1 MSGVRPATIL
11 LGALLMP
18 VAVPSAEIPE
28 SLRKALQVV
37 GSVQE
42 AVAQSPVLTGTEGFD
57 LEAFRQLLRDI
68 RGDTPYSDFLTAE
81 SVEAFA
87 AGAGTYS
94 GFLAYFDVG
103 WAALEVNWA
112 VATLLGEGET
122 AATLAQESQQ
132 LLSRHP
138 LYVANVTGQAPGQV
152 FAAYFPR
159 YEASGLAMLLRQAAA
174 QASLA
179 AYLPDAADPEGHV
192 RSRLRGLFDR
202 LTNSADL
209 IRDAG
214 EAYSPY

>member
-1 MSGVRPATIL
+1 MSGVRPATVL

-18 VAVPSAEIPE
+18 VALPSAENPE
-28 SLRKALQVV
+28 PLRKALQVV
-37 GSVQE
+37 GSVRE

-57 LEAFRQLLRDI
+57 LDAFRQILRDI
-68 RGDTPYSDFLTAE
+68 RGDTPYTDFLTAE
-81 SVEAFA
+81 SVESFA
-87 AGAGTYS
+87 AGVGTYS
-94 GFLAYFDVG
+94 GHLAYFDVG
-103 WAALEVNWA
+103 WTALEVNWA
-112 VATLLGEGET
+112 VATLLGEGEL
-122 AATLAQESQQ
+122 ADTLSKESQR

-138 LYVANVTGQAPGQV
+138 LYVANVTSQAPRQV

-159 YEASGLAMLLRQAAA
+159 YEASAQALFLRQAAA
-174 QASLA
+174 QAILA

-192 RSRLRGLFDR
+192 RGRLRGLFDR